1 MSNESLSRKSRFSKW
16 KSRKRRSDI
25 AARSKN
31 TRVLQVQS
39 TLAGENLVAKDSN
52 SFGHVFPKQPSLNC
66 SIITFQ
72 NTGQMQQFVMSAK
85 LEQIAKAFKQS
96 NASVALYA
104 EHSLNQKSKEIPM
117 TERFHQRMIN
127 VNPSSLSKISF
138 NEHANDDTPWYYP
151 GGTAL
156 TMDRIT
162 RGHHVGN

>member
-1 MSNESLSRKSRFSKW
+1 MSNESWSRKSRFSKW
-16 KSRKRRSDI
+16 KSRIRRSDT

-39 TLAGENLVAKDSN
+39 TLAGENLVAKDSD

-66 SIITFQ
+66 LIITFQ
-72 NTGQMQQFVMSAK
+72 NTGQMQQFIMSAK

-138 NEHANDDTPWYYP
+138 NDHANDDTP
-151 GGTAL
+151 
-156 TMDRIT
+156 
-162 RGHHVGN
+162 